1 MQALSDRECALR
13 TRRGDVQAYGEL
25 VRRYQASVF
34 NVCYRLMGERRDAE
48 DMAQEAFVHA
58 YQRLASY
65 DAERPF
71 GPWMRRVAA
80 NLCFNQLS
88 RRDFVRVPLDEDHD
102 QPDERARDERGGA
115 EDRAAGVR
123 AALQSL
129 SPAYRI
135 VIELRHFQDM
145 TYEEIAETTR
155 LSVGQVKT
163 HLYRARRLLARRLTG
178 DV

>member
-1 MQALSDRECALR
+1 MQALTDRECALR
-13 TRRGDVQAYGEL
+13 TRSGDVQAYGEL

-80 NLCFNQLS
+80 NLCLNRLS

-102 QPDERARDERGGA
+102 QPDERARDLKGG
-115 EDRAAGVR
+115 EDRAAGIHM
-123 AALQSL
+123 ALQSL
-129 SPAYRI
+129 SPTQRV

-145 TYEEIAETTR
+145 SYAEIAAATR

-163 HLYRARRLLARRLTG
+163 HLYRARRQLEQVLS
-178 DV
+178 DHV